1 MAKQVRVGLVGCGFV
16 SELHMYSYKRVYGV
30 DAQVVA
36 VAARGDQVTEFAK
49 KHGIGKT
56 YRSFKELIADKD
68 IDVVDICTPPNLH
81 ASMIVEAMQAGKHV
95 ICEKPFAGYFGR
107 EGDKA
112 PIGKNVPKSV
122 MYQRVMEEMD
132 QTCAAVKASG
142 QLFMYAEDWV
152 YAPAVVKTVEI
163 LKATKDKVL
172 FMKGEESHSG
182 SHAAHAAQWASTG
195 GGSLIRMGC
204 HPLSALLYLKQ
215 VEAKVRGEKISV
227 TAVTADVGNVAAGL
241 KPDERKYILA
251 KPVDVEDWGTL
262 TMTFSDGTK
271 GTVFSGDM
279 IMGGVRNL
287 VEIYTS
293 GGSLFANITPNNHM
307 MSYLT
312 DEEKLK
318 GVYVTEKVDRK
329 TGWQYICLEEEWTR
343 GYLQEIQDFME
354 CVAHGRQPLADL
366 ALAYETIKVNYAGY
380 WAAEDGKRVTL

>member
-1 MAKQVRVGLVGCGFV
+1 MKKVRVGLVGCGFV

-30 DAQVVA
+30 DALVTA
-36 VAARGDQVTEFAK
+36 VAARGDHVVAFAK
-49 KHGIGKT
+49 KHGIATT
-56 YRSFKELIADKD
+56 YRSFAELLADKE

-81 ASMIVEAMQAGKHV
+81 AAMIVAAMQAGKHV

-107 EGDKA
+107 DGDKS
-112 PIGKNVPKSV
+112 PIGKHVPKSI
-122 MYQRVMEEMD
+122 MYQRVIEEMD
-132 QTCAAVKASG
+132 KTVAAIKASG
-142 QLFMYAEDWV
+142 RLFMYAEDWV
-152 YAPAVVKTVEI
+152 YAPAVAKTVEI

-215 VEAKVRGEKISV
+215 VEAKARGEKISV
-227 TAVTADVGNVAAGL
+227 NAVTCDVGNVAAGL

-287 VEIYTS
+287 VEVYTS

-354 CVAHGRQPLADL
+354 CVAHDREPLADL